1 MDTILLHALYIL
13 MAYLIGSVSF
23 SYLVGK
29 VFKRIDIREHGSGN
43 PGTTNAFRV
52 LGKKLGTLVFVLDV
66 IKGGVMIT
74 LVLHVLPGNVIHPL
88 VYGLVSAVGHVYP
101 VFLRFK
107 GGKAVATGVGA
118 FLFYAPVLGMVGL
131 GGYILVLKLTRYV
144 SLGSVF
150 GTAALMVVSWIIFVI
165 GPEATVP
172 MNWPQMLLGVGGD
185 LVMPIVA
192 TLGLAMITYRHLGNF
207 KKIREGTEP
216 KANFLQK
223 RTKHIKS

>member
-1 MDTILLHALYIL
+1 MDIILLHALYFL
-13 MAYLIGSVSF
+13 MAYFIGSISF

-29 VFKRIDIREHGSGN
+29 VFRGIDIREHGSGN

-52 LGKKLGTLVFVLDV
+52 LGKNLGTLVFILDV

-74 LVLHVLPGNVIHPL
+74 LVLHVLPGNEIHPL
-88 VYGLVSAVGHVYP
+88 VYGWISALGHVYP

-118 FLFYAPVLGMVGL
+118 FLFYAPVLGVIGL
-131 GGYILVLKLTRYV
+131 GGYIVVLKITRYV
-144 SLGSVF
+144 SLGSVI
-150 GTAALMVVSWIIFVI
+150 GTAAVMVASWVVFVI
-165 GPEATVP
+165 GPEASVP
-172 MNWPQMLLGVGGD
+172 MSWTQMLFGVGRD
-185 LVMPIVA
+185 WVMPIVA
-192 TLGLAMITYRHLGNF
+192 TLGLGMITYRHLGNF

-223 RTKHIKS
+223 RAKHIN